1 MVADPGSPENYMRLE
16 LLARPEN
23 VALARVAVAAF
34 AAQANF
40 TLADLEEIKLCVS
53 EAVSNVV
60 LHAYPDGPGPVVIA
74 AYFAAEKLV
83 IEVTDQGIGIADVD
97 KAREAQF
104 STLPDHMGLGFV
116 FMESFMDTVAVD
128 STPGRGT
135 KITMTRRL
143 PSGIAA
149 GTGDGTDRSREVD
162 P

>member
-1 MVADPGSPENYMRLE
+1 MAAETGSPENYMKLE

-34 AAQANF
+34 AAQANY

-60 LHAYPDGPGPVVIA
+60 LHAYPGGPGPVIIA
-74 AYFAAEKLV
+74 VYFRAEELV
-83 IEVTDQGIGIADVD
+83 IEVSDQGVGIADVK

-116 FMESFMDTVAVD
+116 FMESFMDTLAVE
-128 STPGRGT
+128 SAPGRGT
-135 KITMTRRL
+135 RITMTRRL

-149 GTGDGTDRSREVD
+149 GTGEGKDRGREVD